1 MKSFFFRLP
10 PRVTCFNDGSNI
22 VLLGPKGKVILKCSS
37 NCIQRSRTLLFSR
50 PLNNKEL
57 FNLKQAMYGI
67 SLSYVL
73 ILVLQGV
80 GYRVDEVDNKIVLKL
95 GYSHMHSIPIPKNV
109 NIECIKSEIHIRS
122 PHLVLLN
129 SFVYS
134 LRKLR
139 FPDSY
144 KGCGVLYKNELIRV
158 KEGKKT

>member
-10 PRVTCFNDGSNI
+10 PRVICVNDGSNMTLI
-22 VLLGPKGKVILKCSS
+22 GPKGKVVLKCLS
-37 NCIQRSRTLLFSR
+37 NCIQRSGTLLFSR
-50 PLNNKEL
+50 PLNNQEL
-57 FNLKQAMYGI
+57 FNLKQAVYGV

-80 GYRVDEVDNKIVLKL
+80 GYRVDKLDNKIVLKL
-95 GYSHMHSIPIPKNV
+95 GYSHMHLIPIPKGV
-109 NIECIKSEIHIRS
+109 GIRCRKSEIHIRS
-122 PHLVLLN
+122 SDLVLLN
-129 SFVYS
+129 SFASS